1 MVAAIR
7 RFKGARTPEEPGP
20 LKMIRIDGRFDNWSD
35 VRPEYRDT
43 IGDTAHRDW
52 RGWGSLHYTNTTG
65 RNDITTAKV
74 ACDPRNVYF
83 YVKTRDPLT
92 PCTDP
97 NWMLLLI
104 DSDQDPTTG
113 WHGYDY
119 VVNSRVISPT
129 VTTLRRVSDGK
140 LTRIPYPVHGSETEI
155 AIPRARIGQTGRPRI
170 AFDFHWTDNI
180 PFGADISR
188 FSLDG
193 DRPHTLSVAW
203 NQDTSMLNLHYRLVK
218 ETS

>member
-7 RFKGARTPEEPGP
+7 RFKGARTP
-20 LKMIRIDGRFDNWSD
+20 
-35 VRPEYRDT
+35 
-43 IGDTAHRDW
+43 
-52 RGWGSLHYTNTTG
+52 
-65 RNDITTAKV
+65 
-74 ACDPRNVYF
+74 
-83 YVKTRDPLT
+83 
-92 PCTDP
+92 
-97 NWMLLLI
+97 
-104 DSDQDPTTG
+104 G

-140 LTRIPYPVHGSETEI
+140 LTQIPYRVHGSETEI

-193 DRPHTLSVAW
+193 DSAPNGRF
-203 NQDTSMLNLHYRLVK
+203 NYRFVK
-218 ETS
+218 ALPCE